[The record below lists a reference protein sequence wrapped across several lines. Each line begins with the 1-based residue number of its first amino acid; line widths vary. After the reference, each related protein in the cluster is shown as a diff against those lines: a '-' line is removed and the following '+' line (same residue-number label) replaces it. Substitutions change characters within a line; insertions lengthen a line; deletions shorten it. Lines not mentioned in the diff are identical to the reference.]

1 MSVTAEK
8 PPATRP
14 FGFANTDLDQR
25 LKTHGIHRLIVI
37 RLITDT
43 SVEAAFRF
51 GAEFACDVTVVR
63 DATASCSEEEMDA
76 ALDIDLPSYA
86 TAIVTTR
93 GLLEPASS
101 GSDDTSGSRA
111 DALL

>member
-8 PPATRP
+8 PPATRS
-14 FGFANTDLDQR
+14 FGFANTDLDEQ

-37 RLITDT
+37 GLITDT

-51 GAEFACDVTVVR
+51 GAELAYDVTVVR
-63 DATASCSEEEMDA
+63 DATASYSEEEMDA
-76 ALDIDLPSYA
+76 ALDINLPNYA

-93 GLLEPASS
+93 GLLEPICS
-101 GSDDTSGSRA
+101 GSDDTSGSVA
-111 DALL
+111 HALL